1 MKNSKLKERNGGN
14 IKQENKSRVGS
25 IHVTEEQ
32 TDVYK
37 DRKKE
42 MLYHSFESL
51 LWPASIKKKIHK
63 VIYSAECT
71 IWMYAFLTSGYHS
84 WAAIQF

>member
-1 MKNSKLKERNGGN
+1 M
-14 IKQENKSRVGS
+14 GS

-37 DRKKE
+37 DTEKKKCYIIHLN
-42 MLYHSFESL
+42 LYFDQLQS
-51 LWPASIKKKIHK
+51 KKKIHK

-71 IWMYAFLTSGYHS
+71 I
-84 WAAIQF
+84 

>member
-1 MKNSKLKERNGGN
+1 VESCIVFLKNSKVKKRNRRN

-37 DRKKE
+37 DTE
-42 MLYHSFESL
+42 
-51 LWPASIKKKIHK
+51 KKKCCIIHLNLYFDQLQSK
-63 VIYSAECT
+63 KNS
-71 IWMYAFLTSGYHS
+71 
-84 WAAIQF
+84 